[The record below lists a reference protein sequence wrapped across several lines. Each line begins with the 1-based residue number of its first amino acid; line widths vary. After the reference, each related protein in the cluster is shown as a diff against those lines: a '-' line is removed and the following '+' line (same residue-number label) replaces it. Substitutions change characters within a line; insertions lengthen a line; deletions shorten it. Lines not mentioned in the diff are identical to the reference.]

1 MKTFALQR
9 RLASSIMNI
18 GETKVVFRNDSLD
31 EIRKAITRDDVRSL
45 IQKGLITKS
54 TNPEQ
59 SKFRIRKRLM
69 QKRKGRRNNPGSRK
83 GSKNARLNLKTSWI
97 SRIRIQRDILK
108 NLRKK
113 NVLSVENYHDLYK
126 KSKGGFFRSRRH
138 LKLYLSEHD
147 LTKGKTKE
155 DGKKQEK

>member
-9 RLASSIMNI
+9 RLAASLMNI
-18 GETKVVFRNDSLD
+18 GKTKVVFKSDSLD
-31 EIRKAITRDDVRSL
+31 EIGKAITRDDVRSL

-59 SKFRIRKRLM
+59 SKFRIRKKLM

-83 GSKNARLNLKTSWI
+83 GSKNSRLNSKTSWI
-97 SRIRIQRDILK
+97 SRIRIQRGILK
-108 NLRKK
+108 ILRGK
-113 NVLSVENYHDLYK
+113 NVLSGKDYQDLYK

-138 LKLYLSEHD
+138 LKLYLSEHGF
-147 LTKGKTKE
+147 TKEKTKE
-155 DGKKQEK
+155 NGKKQEK